1 MVNAVAW
8 ALVAAML
15 ALAGWAT
22 VAAVR
27 GRRPSGAQLVALAVA
42 EAVLL
47 VQAVGGV
54 VALARGDHEVSTV
67 TFAGYLLASV
77 VVLPLGAL
85 WGIADHSRWGNGVIA
100 IACFVVAVVMLRLL
114 QVWG

>member
-1 MVNAVAW
+1 MIDVVAL

-15 ALAGWAT
+15 VLAGWA
-22 VAAVR
+22 VQAAVR

-54 VALARGDHEVSTV
+54 VALARTDHEVSTP
-67 TFAGYLLASV
+67 TFVGYLLASV
-77 VVLPLGAL
+77 VVLPLGTL

-100 IACFVVAVVMLRLL
+100 IACVVVAVVMLRLL